1 MDEQV
6 PEGIERY
13 PEASQF
19 MFNGGSPGKL
29 LVNAC

>member
-6 PEGIERY
+6 PEGIESY
-13 PEASQF
+13 PEAPQF
-19 MFNGGSPGKL
+19 MFNGSGPGKL